1 LYILYSIGCA
11 DLKAEIELDIDGNI
25 FSGIITDS
33 QSPKTTLE
41 IISSLPLEGHP
52 TKWGGE
58 LYFRVPFHVDD
69 ENTTED
75 LKIGDIAFWPPG
87 DVLCIFFGKT
97 PISTNDS
104 PKPASAVNVVG
115 HVDSALKLND
125 LTDVKK
131 ITIRLKE
138 HK

>member
-1 LYILYSIGCA
+1 MYIPHNIGCA
-11 DLKAEIELDIDGNI
+11 DLKVEIEIDVDGNI

-33 QSPKTTLE
+33 QSPKTASE
-41 IISSLPLEGHP
+41 IIRSLPLNGRP

-58 LYFRVPFHVDD
+58 LYFRAPFHVDD
-69 ENTTED
+69 ENATED

-97 PISTNDS
+97 PISTNNS

-115 HVDSALKLND
+115 HVDGALKLND
-125 LTDVKK
+125 FSDVKK